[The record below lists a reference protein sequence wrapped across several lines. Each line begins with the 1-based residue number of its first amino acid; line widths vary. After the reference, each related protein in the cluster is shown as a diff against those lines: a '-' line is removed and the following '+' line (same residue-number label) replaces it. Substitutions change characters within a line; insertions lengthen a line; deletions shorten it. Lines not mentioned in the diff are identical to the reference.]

1 MKDICPIAL
10 PRVHEHFMKFFY
22 DIAKNKHTSRIL
34 DAGGG
39 HGAFSKRLYENGYK
53 NLAACDL
60 FPDKFYFPEIPC
72 HYAKLSEPLPYED
85 SHFDYVL
92 AVEVMEH
99 ISSHQSFFN
108 EAYRILKPGGKL
120 LISTPNI
127 VSLKSRK
134 QFLIKGFFYSFKSL
148 EYENRDGLQHV
159 SSVTPDQFN
168 YFAKSAGFSLGRI
181 SYDIRQNTSL
191 LLLPI
196 YKLIT
201 CFSRNKHFH
210 NSFDLLTARILFFEY
225 TKGPKES
232 L

>member
-10 PRVHEHFMKFFY
+10 PRVHEHFMKFFC

-92 AVEVMEH
+92 AVEVMEPQVSECQLMVFLH
-99 ISSHQSFFN
+99 
-108 EAYRILKPGGKL
+108 GG
-120 LISTPNI
+120 NW
-127 VSLKSRK
+127 
-134 QFLIKGFFYSFKSL
+134 
-148 EYENRDGLQHV
+148 
-159 SSVTPDQFN
+159 
-168 YFAKSAGFSLGRI
+168 
-181 SYDIRQNTSL
+181 
-191 LLLPI
+191 
-196 YKLIT
+196 LIT
-201 CFSRNKHFH
+201 AQCVNFS
-210 NSFDLLTARILFFEY
+210 APW
-225 TKGPKES
+225 GV
-232 L
+232 